1 MNQGSSDRPGSR
13 RSALFIALLVIV
25 GVALAASALVTWLAV
40 TTGLELWV
48 FLLLVV
54 TVPVIVLALVD

>member
-1 MNQGSSDRPGSR
+1 MNQGSSNQPGSR
-13 RSALFIALLVIV
+13 RSAQFIALLGIV